1 MVRTFSRKQMQAKIN
16 TICIYYDLYLHKS
29 RPKSPCP
36 VSEPTHLEVAARIRD
51 KPYQRI
57 MDLLLASNCN
67 LGQLLKSSL
76 YNLAYNIM
84 GSSGKTDAGK
94 LSHSLAVCIRK
105 EFGLI

>member
-51 KPYQRI
+51 KPYQRLI
-57 MDLLLASNCN
+57 VYH
-67 LGQLLKSSL
+67 SSIHIAVL
-76 YNLAYNIM
+76 VI
-84 GSSGKTDAGK
+84 K
-94 LSHSLAVCIRK
+94 LT
-105 EFGLI
+105 FY